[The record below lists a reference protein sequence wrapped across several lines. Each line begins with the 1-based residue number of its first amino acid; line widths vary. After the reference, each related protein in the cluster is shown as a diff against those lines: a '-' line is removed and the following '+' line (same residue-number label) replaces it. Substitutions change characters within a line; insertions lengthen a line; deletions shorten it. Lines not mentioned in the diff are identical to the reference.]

1 MYASIISGQFQSP
14 DLLCDLKRTCQT
26 QDTKTAVRIDTQG
39 IVDNMFVAYDPDGDV
54 VLLLTR
60 VIELGDSAK
69 TKAESRDCSEESNS
83 TDEPSASSEDVHML
97 VSSKHLCLASP
108 VFKAMLQH
116 NNFKEGRELASAGKI
131 EISLPD
137 DEPDAFSI
145 LMCVIHGR
153 TRNVPREIDLDLL
166 SRISTLVDKYQLH
179 EVVEIMSDR
188 WISLL
193 EAELPEEFTDDLL
206 PWLSISWVFEKPS
219 IFKEVTRIAER
230 QSNGKIGEDRD
241 DIPIPNLVLD
251 TIQER
256 RLTAITDAYSTVE
269 TILNTGKHHCT
280 APRTDSFEC
289 SGMVL
294 GTLLQS
300 STKLGIFPVPDL
312 TDTDLTFNYV
322 VNQIRKVEVIALC
335 DKISPFKGFEY
346 HHWST
351 HGIKQAIDTTLANIE
366 KRLSGLDMEDFKK
379 GKRVQSELKL
389 SARMKSNN
397 LDMTQLSLTPS

>member
-14 DLLCDLKRTCQT
+14 DLLYDLKRTCQT

-241 DIPIPNLVLD
+241 DIPIPNLVL
-251 TIQER
+251 
-256 RLTAITDAYSTVE
+256 
-269 TILNTGKHHCT
+269 GKIDF
-280 APRTDSFEC
+280 ALSSE
-289 SGMVL
+289 VL
-294 GTLLQS
+294 KT
-300 STKLGIFPVPDL
+300 
-312 TDTDLTFNYV
+312 
-322 VNQIRKVEVIALC
+322 
-335 DKISPFKGFEY
+335 
-346 HHWST
+346 
-351 HGIKQAIDTTLANIE
+351 
-366 KRLSGLDMEDFKK
+366 
-379 GKRVQSELKL
+379 
-389 SARMKSNN
+389 
-397 LDMTQLSLTPS
+397 

>member
-1 MYASIISGQFQSP
+1 
-14 DLLCDLKRTCQT
+14 
-26 QDTKTAVRIDTQG
+26 
-39 IVDNMFVAYDPDGDV
+39 MFVAYDPDGDV

>member
-1 MYASIISGQFQSP
+1 
-14 DLLCDLKRTCQT
+14 
-26 QDTKTAVRIDTQG
+26 
-39 IVDNMFVAYDPDGDV
+39 MFVTYDPDGDL

-60 VIELGDSAK
+60 VVELGETNEGENLGDSAK
-69 TKAESRDCSEESNS
+69 TKAESRDYSEENDS
-83 TDEPSASSEDVHML
+83 TDEPSANSEDVHML
-97 VSSKHLCLASP
+97 VSSKHMCLASP

-116 NNFKEGRELASAGKI
+116 SNFKEGRELASVGKI

-137 DEPDAFSI
+137 DDPDAFAV
-145 LMCVIHGR
+145 LMF
-153 TRNVPREIDLDLL
+153 
-166 SRISTLVDKYQLH
+166 
-179 EVVEIMSDR
+179 EIMSDR

-241 DIPIPNLVLD
+241 DIPIPNRVLD

-256 RLTAITDAYSTVE
+256 RLTAIADAYSTVE
-269 TILNTGKHHCT
+269 TILTTGKHHCT
-280 APRTDSFEC
+280 APRKDSFEC

-312 TDTDLTFNYV
+312 TDTELTFNYV
-322 VNQIRKVEVIALC
+322 VNQIRKVEVVALC

-351 HGIKQAIDTTLANIE
+351 HGVKQAIDTALANLE
-366 KRLSGLDMEDFKK
+366 KKLSGLDMDDFKK
-379 GKRVQSELKL
+379 GKRVQPELKL
-389 SARMKSNN
+389 SARVKANN

>member
-1 MYASIISGQFQSP
+1 
-14 DLLCDLKRTCQT
+14 
-26 QDTKTAVRIDTQG
+26 
-39 IVDNMFVAYDPDGDV
+39 MFVTYDPDGDL

-60 VIELGDSAK
+60 VVELGDTNEGENLGDSAK
-69 TKAESRDCSEESNS
+69 TKAESRNYLEENDS

-97 VSSKHLCLASP
+97 VSSKHMCLASP

-137 DEPDAFSI
+137 DDPDAFAI
-145 LMCVIHGR
+145 LMCIIHGR
-153 TRNVPREIDLDLL
+153 TRNVPRQIDLDLL

-179 EVVEIMSDR
+179 EVVEIMSGR

-230 QSNGKIGEDRD
+230 HSNGKIVEDRD
-241 DIPIPNLVLD
+241 DIPIPNRVLD
-251 TIQER
+251 AIQER
-256 RLTAITDAYSTVE
+256 RLTAIADAYSTVE

-280 APRTDSFEC
+280 APRKDSFEC

-312 TDTDLTFNYV
+312 TDTELTFNYV
-322 VNQIRKVEVIALC
+322 VNQIRKVEVVALC

-351 HGIKQAIDTTLANIE
+351 HGVKQAIDTALANLE

-379 GKRVQSELKL
+379 GKRVQPELKL
-389 SARMKSNN
+389 PARVKANN
-397 LDMTQLSLTPS
+397 LDMTQLSLTPT

>member
-1 MYASIISGQFQSP
+1 
-14 DLLCDLKRTCQT
+14 
-26 QDTKTAVRIDTQG
+26 
-39 IVDNMFVAYDPDGDV
+39 MFVMYDPDGDL

-60 VIELGDSAK
+60 VIGLGDTNEGKNLGDSAK
-69 TKAESRDCSEESNS
+69 TKAGAQDYSVENESM
-83 TDEPSASSEDVHML
+83 DEPSASREDVHML
-97 VSSKHLCLASP
+97 VSSKHMCLASP

-131 EISLPD
+131 EIALPD
-137 DEPDAFSI
+137 DDPDAFAI
-145 LMCVIHGR
+145 LMCIIHGR

-193 EAELPEEFTDDLL
+193 EAELPEEFTDDFL

-241 DIPIPNLVLD
+241 DIPIPNRVLD
-251 TIQER
+251 AIQAR
-256 RLTAITDAYSTVE
+256 RLTAIADAYSTVE

-280 APRTDSFEC
+280 APRKDSFEC

-300 STKLGIFPVPDL
+300 STNLGIFPVPDL
-312 TDTDLTFNYV
+312 TDTELTFNYV
-322 VNQIRKVEVIALC
+322 VNQIRKVEVVALC

-351 HGIKQAIDTTLANIE
+351 HGVKQAIDTALANLE

-379 GKRVQSELKL
+379 GKRVQPELKL
-389 SARMKSNN
+389 SARVKANN
-397 LDMTQLSLTPS
+397 LDITQLSLTHS